1 MASLKHIHTYVKY
14 KRRPGFFRCT
24 DSLCTHS
31 AHKEVVEGKQSLCFF
46 CGSVFI
52 LTKEDLRRAKPRCFN
67 CSNTAKALAVKKAS
81 NLMSS
86 IPTLS
91 EELKEDGS
99 TFNGENG

>member
-1 MASLKHIHTYVKY
+1 
-14 KRRPGFFRCT
+14 
-24 DSLCTHS
+24 
-31 AHKEVVEGKQSLCFF
+31 
-46 CGSVFI
+46 VFI